1 VPLVAWPWPAT
12 AQAVSKAGG
21 EFLAPASHRLV
32 RDDDTAFSQDQ
43 LNITQAEAEH
53 VVQPDG
59 VADDLGREPMT
70 VVWVGWWRHAVSLTR
85 LNGCCQA

>member
-1 VPLVAWPWPAT
+1 
-12 AQAVSKAGG
+12 
-21 EFLAPASHRLV
+21 
-32 RDDDTAFSQDQ
+32 
-43 LNITQAEAEH
+43 